1 MDFLTKKGK
10 IKMMKMTI
18 ERAALLKSLSHVQS
32 VVERRQTIPI
42 LSNVLLETTPDNG
55 GALRLRATDNEIEVS
70 DMIPAK
76 IEQAASLTVSAHK
89 LYDIVKKLPEGS
101 DVHFECDGDGA
112 QLQVTSGRS
121 RFALSTISAEGFPT
135 MQVEQAAST
144 FSLPSAALANLI
156 ERTQFAAST
165 EETHYNLNGL
175 YIHEKEGDK
184 HLLKVA
190 ATDGHRLATAEI
202 EAPEG
207 LSGMPAVIV
216 PRKTIGE
223 LTKLLAETDEN
234 VQVSVSQNQIR
245 FSLGDVVLASRLIDG
260 SYPVY
265 ERVIPEGND
274 KFLEVD
280 SAGLITLVDRVAVIF
295 EKSRGIKLQL
305 KKGVLTV
312 TASNTEDG
320 MAEDEMEAGYD
331 GEPLEVGFN
340 YRYLLDILAQI
351 KGGTVR
357 FSFRDAMSP
366 VVLQDANDT
375 TALYVLMPMRV

>member
-1 MDFLTKKGK
+1 
-10 IKMMKMTI
+10 MMKMTI
-18 ERAALLKSLSHVQS
+18 ERALLLKSLSHVQS

-42 LSNVLLETTPDNG
+42 LSNVLLEATMENG
-55 GALRLRATDNEIEVS
+55 GTLLLRATDNEIEIS
-70 DMIPAK
+70 DKISAK
-76 IEQAASLTVSAHK
+76 VEQAGALTVSAHK
-89 LYDIVKKLPEGS
+89 LYDIVKKLPDGA
-101 DVHFECDGDGA
+101 DVHFDCSAEGA

-121 RFALSTISAEGFPT
+121 RFALSTIPAEGFPT
-135 MQVEQAAST
+135 MTIEEAASS
-144 FSLPSAALANLI
+144 FALPTDSLANLI

-175 YIHEKEGDK
+175 YLHEASGEKA
-184 HLLKVA
+184 LLKVA
-190 ATDGHRLATAEI
+190 ATDGHRLATAQVDM
-202 EAPEG
+202 PEG
-207 LSGMPAVIV
+207 ASGMPAVII

-223 LTKLLAETDEN
+223 LTKLLAETDGD
-234 VQVSVSQNQIR
+234 VQISVSQNQVR
-245 FSLGDVVLASRLIDG
+245 FSLGNVILASRLIDG
-260 SYPVY
+260 NYPAY

-280 SAGLITLVDRVAVIF
+280 SAALITLVDRVAVIF

-312 TASNTEDG
+312 TASNTEEG

-357 FSFRDAMSP
+357 FSFKDAMAP
-366 VVLQDANDT
+366 VILQDANDAS
-375 TALYVLMPMRV
+375 ALYVLMPMRV

>member
-1 MDFLTKKGK
+1 
-10 IKMMKMTI
+10 MMKMTI
-18 ERAALLKSLSHVQS
+18 ERSALLKSLSHVQS

-70 DMIPAK
+70 DMVPAK

-89 LYDIVKKLPEGS
+89 LYDIVKKLPEGA
-101 DVHFECDGDGA
+101 DVHFECDGEGA

-121 RFALSTISAEGFPT
+121 RFALSTISSEGFPV
-135 MQVEQAAST
+135 MQVEQAASV
-144 FSLPSAALANLI
+144 FSLKSDVLANLI

-175 YIHEKEGDK
+175 YMHEKTGDK

-190 ATDGHRLATAEI
+190 ATDGHRLATAEV
-202 EAPEG
+202 EAPDG
-207 LSGMPAVIV
+207 VSGMPAVII

-223 LTKLLAETDEN
+223 LTKLLAETDGD
-234 VQVSVSQNQIR
+234 VQISVSQNQIR

-260 SYPVY
+260 TYPVY

-274 KFLEVD
+274 KFLEMD

-305 KKGVLTV
+305 KKGVVTV
-312 TASNTEDG
+312 TASNTEEG

-357 FSFRDAMSP
+357 FSFKDAMSP

>member
-1 MDFLTKKGK
+1 
-10 IKMMKMTI
+10 MMKMTI
-18 ERAALLKSLSHVQS
+18 ERALLLKSLSHVQS

-42 LSNVLLETTPDNG
+42 LSNVLLEAIPENG
-55 GALRLRATDNEIEVS
+55 GTLLLRATDNEIEIS
-70 DMIPAK
+70 DKVEAK
-76 IEQAASLTVSAHK
+76 VEQAGSLTVSAHK
-89 LYDIVKKLPEGS
+89 LYDIVKKLPDGA
-101 DVHFECDGDGA
+101 DVHFDCSGEGA

-121 RFALSTISAEGFPT
+121 RFALSTIPAEGFPT
-135 MQVEQAAST
+135 MTIEEAAST
-144 FSLPSAALANLI
+144 FTLPSETLATLI
-156 ERTQFAAST
+156 EKTQFAAST

-175 YIHEKEGDK
+175 YLHEKDGEK
-184 HLLKVA
+184 PMLKVA
-190 ATDGHRLATAEI
+190 ATDGHRLATAEVDM
-202 EAPEG
+202 PEG
-207 LSGMPAVIV
+207 VSNMPAVII

-223 LTKLLAETDEN
+223 LTKLLGEN
-234 VQVSVSQNQIR
+234 GADVQVSVSQNQVR
-245 FSLGDVVLASRLIDG
+245 FSLGNIILASRLIDG
-260 SYPVY
+260 NYPAY

-280 SAGLITLVDRVAVIF
+280 SSALITLVDRVAVIF

-331 GEPLEVGFN
+331 GEPLDIGFN

-357 FSFRDAMSP
+357 FSFKDAMAP
-366 VVLQDANDT
+366 VILQDANDT
-375 TALYVLMPMRV
+375 SALYVLMPMRV

>member
-1 MDFLTKKGK
+1 
-10 IKMMKMTI
+10 MMKMTI
-18 ERAALLKSLSHVQS
+18 ERSALLKSLSHVQS

-70 DMIPAK
+70 DMVPAK

-89 LYDIVKKLPEGS
+89 LYDIVKKLPEGA
-101 DVHFECDGDGA
+101 DVHFECDGEGA

-121 RFALSTISAEGFPT
+121 RFALSTISSEGFPV
-135 MQVEQAAST
+135 MQVEQAASV
-144 FSLPSAALANLI
+144 FSLKSDVLANLI

-175 YIHEKEGDK
+175 YMHEKTGDK

-190 ATDGHRLATAEI
+190 ATDGHRLATAEV
-202 EAPEG
+202 EAPDG
-207 LSGMPAVIV
+207 VSGMPAVII

-223 LTKLLAETDEN
+223 LTKLLAETDGD
-234 VQVSVSQNQIR
+234 VQISVSQNQIR

-260 SYPVY
+260 TYPVY

-274 KFLEVD
+274 KFLEMD

-305 KKGVLTV
+305 KKGVVTV
-312 TASNTEDG
+312 TASNTEEG

-340 YRYLLDILAQI
+340 FRYLLDILAQI

-357 FSFRDAMSP
+357 FSFKDAMSP